1 MRTTSRWTRALKCD
15 HQSAKLVGFA
25 GADTDVPS
33 RSVTATIA
41 TPARFPRACL
51 ERPDTSGPDALRS
64 ESCVVEHDVVR
75 AARLNLSTLQFGDGR
90 RPKGRQSRRDVRDAR
105 PVQPHLADAGRAVD

>member
-25 GADTDVPS
+25 EADTDVPS
-33 RSVTATIA
+33 RSVIATIA
-41 TPARFPRACL
+41 TPAGLPRACL
-51 ERPDTSGPDALRS
+51 ERPDTSGSDALRS

-75 AARLNLSTLQFGDGR
+75 AARLNLSDLELGDR
-90 RPKGRQSRRDVRDAR
+90 RRSQGSQSRRDDSDAR
-105 PVQPHLADAGRAVD
+105 TA